1 MRKYIILNQSESCKK
16 LGCWES
22 VVGEFNMVFGF
33 TFFGDFFLQNSETGQ
48 IAILYTIE
56 PEVVPTNFNTVSSFV
71 DELLSNKEVEP
82 ELVRPQ
88 DIEQLIKLVG
98 DLEEE
103 QIFIPE
109 PYPFLGGDLSLES
122 YAKGNAWVYA
132 DLVGQAQGV
141 GA

>member
-1 MRKYIILNQSESCKK
+1 
-16 LGCWES
+16 
-22 VVGEFNMVFGF
+22 MVFGF